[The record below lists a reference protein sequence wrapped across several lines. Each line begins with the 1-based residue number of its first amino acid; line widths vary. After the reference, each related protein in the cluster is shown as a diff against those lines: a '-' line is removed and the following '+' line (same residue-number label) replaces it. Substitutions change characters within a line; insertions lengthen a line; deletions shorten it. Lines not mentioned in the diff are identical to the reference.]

1 MSYLNVSVDSIAHP
15 VKGLHDSGAQISV
28 LSPEIKVKLKGCIGD
43 LIETDLISLFIKLCE
58 SNDNGVSVV
67 MAMSN
72 KVNIGLILSVFQPES
87 CNNCIV
93 TVDIVEHIQCHKLCL
108 SAVTC
113 TIFVIQYHQA
123 LKILQCVDPIDF
135 WIKVFHRFDALPN
148 YKHHHHDY
156 HHHRHH
162 PELLQ
167 CLYGSICFLLYS
179 RPSVLAR
186 IQFYVGKSYGFV
198 VSIINLSSQY
208 TYDCI
213 ITSIYIELIQP
224 IMFSGVSAA

>member
-1 MSYLNVSVDSIAHP
+1 LSYLNVSIDSIAYP

-28 LSPEIKVKLKGCIGD
+28 IHSNLIKDILPHLSPEIKVKLKGCIGD

-93 TVDIVEHIQCHKLCL
+93 TVDIVEHIQCYKLCL
-108 SAVTC
+108 SAVAC

-135 WIKVFHRFDALPN
+135 WIKFFDRFDA
-148 YKHHHHDY
+148 
-156 HHHRHH
+156 
-162 PELLQ
+162 
-167 CLYGSICFLLYS
+167 
-179 RPSVLAR
+179 
-186 IQFYVGKSYGFV
+186 
-198 VSIINLSSQY
+198 
-208 TYDCI
+208 
-213 ITSIYIELIQP
+213 
-224 IMFSGVSAA
+224 